1 MKKAILFFVILTVFI
16 GGNLLSAQERIEKEL
31 DGKSHVKIEKTVYK
45 YNKKLQMLQ
54 DSMNNEKNWKGKHP
68 EFSNLELAVDLS
80 TFLRSVFTKER
91 IKELRCNHFFVV
103 FLVDNQGKI
112 LEFKFFLS
120 RAPDVSLKDVHAL
133 AKALRKNDLFITRRK
148 ELTKE
153 KTEVLSMPVDFSKL

>member
-1 MKKAILFFVILTVFI
+1 MKKNALFLIILSVFI

-31 DGKSHVKIEKTVYK
+31 NGKSHVKIEKTVYK

-91 IKELRCNHFFVV
+91 IKELRGNHFFVV
-103 FLVDNQGKI
+103 FLVDNQGRY
-112 LEFKFFLS
+112 LNLSFSCLGLPTFLS
-120 RAPDVSLKDVHAL
+120 KMFTL
-133 AKALRKNDLFITRRK
+133 LRKR
-148 ELTKE
+148 
-153 KTEVLSMPVDFSKL
+153 